1 MQDNSKLC
9 LNSAKS
15 NISGYLLYLDDMY
28 TADKRAFK
36 LLLADK
42 ILPKIFNM
50 DEFKAMQNRFK
61 VRYLDNPDMNTKR
74 TDD

>member
-9 LNSAKS
+9 LNSAKP

-28 TADKRAFK
+28 TEDRRAFK
-36 LLLADK
+36 LMLADK

-50 DEFKAMQNRFK
+50 DELKAMQDRFK
-61 VRYLDNPDMNTKR
+61 ANFLE
-74 TDD
+74 TDDPVNK